1 MSSLITRKA
10 MFNKASNSIS
20 LLSGTDIEYNLLGTK
35 SEVFSFNTLK
45 EIYNDRRT

>member
-1 MSSLITRKA
+1 MPRLITRKA

-35 SEVFSFNTLK
+35 SKVFSFNTLK